1 MIRPMNTSARFT
13 LGWAT
18 AALAFAMAAGS
29 AWAGSGDAPGER
41 DHDRALRAVQA
52 GEVMPLPQLL
62 ERLGRSHPGQVM
74 EVELEYERGRWIYEI
89 RLLRPDGQLSKL
101 MFDAKTGDL
110 LQIKSR
116 AGRER

>member
-1 MIRPMNTSARFT
+1 MRTSPRFT
-13 LGWAT
+13 TRWAT
-18 AALAFAMAAGS
+18 ATLALAMAAGL
-29 AWAGSGDAPGER
+29 AWAGSDEAPGER

-74 EVELEYERGRWIYEI
+74 EVELEQERGRWIYEI
-89 RLLRPDGQLSKL
+89 RLLRPDGQLTKL
-101 MFDAKTGDL
+101 TLDAKTGDL

-116 AGRER
+116 AARER